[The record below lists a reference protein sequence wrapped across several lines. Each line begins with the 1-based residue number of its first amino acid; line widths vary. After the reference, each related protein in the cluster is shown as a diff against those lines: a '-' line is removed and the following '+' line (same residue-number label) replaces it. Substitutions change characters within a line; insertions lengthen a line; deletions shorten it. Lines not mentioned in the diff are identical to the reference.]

1 MIQRGKKLEDLKES
15 DKIKKSSEYD
25 DIDLDVLSEALDRS
39 DRDMWLGLLA
49 IAVVSIIATA
59 FFLIFEASD
68 SKKFDEVS
76 ENYTATVERID
87 IKSGVTYLDNGHK
100 IINEDVPK
108 YDMSLVSVG
117 DTLSYDSIFDTK
129 GDKIDSS
136 VKTEYKNINISES
149 NNRK

>member
-1 MIQRGKKLEDLKES
+1 MIQRGKKLEDLKGTDE
-15 DKIKKSSEYD
+15 IKKGSGYDSDLYEKLEESER
-25 DIDLDVLSEALDRS
+25 E
-39 DRDMWLGLLA
+39 MWLGLLA
-49 IAVVSIIATA
+49 LAVVSIIATA
-59 FFLIFEASD
+59 IFLILGATD

-100 IINEDVPK
+100 IKKEEVPK

-117 DTLSYDSIFDTK
+117 DTLNYDSIFDTK

>member
-1 MIQRGKKLEDLKES
+1 MIQRGKKLEDLKGTDET
-15 DKIKKSSEYD
+15 KKGSGYD
-25 DIDLDVLSEALDRS
+25 SDLDVLSEALDQS
-39 DRDMWLGLLA
+39 ERDMWLGLLA
-49 IAVVSIIATA
+49 LAVVSIIATA
-59 FFLIFEASD
+59 IFLILGATD
-68 SKKFDEVS
+68 SKRFDEVS

-100 IINEDVPK
+100 IKNDDVQK

-117 DTLSYDSIFDTK
+117 DTLNYDSIYDTK

>member
-25 DIDLDVLSEALDRS
+25 DIDLDVLSKALEKS
-39 DRDMWLGLLA
+39 DRDMWLG
-49 IAVVSIIATA
+49 IISVVVIFITVMAT
-59 FFLIFEASD
+59 FFILGASD

-100 IINEDVPK
+100 IKNEDVPK

-117 DTLSYDSIFDTK
+117 DTLNYDSIFDTK

>member
-1 MIQRGKKLEDLKES
+1 MIQRGKKLDDLKGT
-15 DKIKKSSEYD
+15 DKTKKGSEY
-25 DIDLDVLSEALDRS
+25 DIDLDVISEALEKS

-49 IAVVSIIATA
+49 VAVVSIIATA
-59 FFLIFEASD
+59 FFLILGATD
-68 SKKFDEVS
+68 SKKFDELS

-87 IKSGVTYLDNGHK
+87 IKSGVTYLDNGH
-100 IINEDVPK
+100 IIKNGDVPK

-117 DTLSYDSIFDTK
+117 DTLNYDSNYDDK